1 MQLEERQT
9 YLLTLEK
16 NDNNKLWDFLTGM
29 LRPDNELLK
38 LSLMINEQEARNC
51 FPKKLFSQGRETD
64 LNSEKSS
71 QVWIDVKIFIFTRR
85 NNWSC
90 PVFRKLTLELLGKT
104 LVRGA
109 VTCCFFLFLGGHLTT
124 VRESTT
130 IADNVQAKRPQKFK
144 GKKDRMVK

>member
-16 NDNNKLWDFLTGM
+16 NDNYTLWNFLTGM

-90 PVFRKLTLELLGKT
+90 PVFRKLTPELLGKT
-104 LVRGA
+104 LVRGGYLL
-109 VTCCFFLFLGGHLTT
+109 FF
-124 VRESTT
+124 
-130 IADNVQAKRPQKFK
+130 
-144 GKKDRMVK
+144 

>member
-9 YLLTLEK
+9 YLLTLEN
-16 NDNNKLWDFLTGM
+16 NDNNTLWDFLTGM
-29 LRPDNELLK
+29 LRPDNKLLN

-51 FPKKLFSQGRETD
+51 FPKELFSQGRETD

-71 QVWIDVKIFIFTRR
+71 QVWIDVKIFIFTHR

-109 VTCCFFLFLGGHLTT
+109 VTCFFNFFL
-124 VRESTT
+124 V
-130 IADNVQAKRPQKFK
+130 I
-144 GKKDRMVK
+144 

>member
-51 FPKKLFSQGRETD
+51 FPKELFS
-64 LNSEKSS
+64 
-71 QVWIDVKIFIFTRR
+71 
-85 NNWSC
+85 
-90 PVFRKLTLELLGKT
+90 
-104 LVRGA
+104 
-109 VTCCFFLFLGGHLTT
+109 
-124 VRESTT
+124 
-130 IADNVQAKRPQKFK
+130 
-144 GKKDRMVK
+144 